1 MKRTA
6 LENKLMMVARSCPVD
21 DRVPYAFEQRIM
33 ARLAAVAPV
42 DLLGLW
48 GRALWRAAL
57 PCIGTALLLGLWTF
71 WPRDHSAAMADF
83 PVEFESAVLV
93 AVDQSQGSW

>member
-1 MKRTA
+1 MTA
-6 LENKLMMVARSCPVD
+6 LEKKLIRAARASVVE
-21 DRVPYAFEQRIM
+21 DRVPYAFEKRIM
-33 ARLAAVAPV
+33 ARLAAAAPV

-48 GRALWRAAL
+48 GRALWRAAI
-57 PCIGTALLLGLWTF
+57 PCIGTALLLGLWNF
-71 WPRDHSAAMADF
+71 WPGNNPAPGADF

>member
-1 MKRTA
+1 MKLTA
-6 LENKLMMVARSCPVD
+6 LEKKLMRAARTSVLE

-33 ARLAAVAPV
+33 ARLAGMTVV
-42 DLLGLW
+42 DPLGLW
-48 GRALWRAAL
+48 GRALWRAAV

>member
-1 MKRTA
+1 MKLTTLEKKLIRAARATA
-6 LENKLMMVARSCPVD
+6 VEA
-21 DRVPYAFEQRIM
+21 RVPYAFEKRIM
-33 ARLAAVAPV
+33 ARLAATAPV

-48 GRALWRAAL
+48 GRALWRAAI
-57 PCIGTALLLGLWTF
+57 PCIATALLLGLWTF
-71 WPRDHSAAMADF
+71 WPRNNSGAGADF